1 MKFDFSKDEA
11 MLRSLLKRGRGAT
24 VTCPT
29 CKKVYRML
37 SEASQTLKYLQ
48 GKVTKACTPFCSFTC
63 RNVWLVTHG
72 VMPIAR
78 VDLSKVFYEGLNDI
92 ATAVFWQVHEQSR
105 VAALR
110 DVWKQLRDNCDE
122 SVPRVLAYGE
132 FYWFWRIIRYKNVF
146 YLATMVADE
155 AALQDDKRRFVYAYQ
170 PIRNLNVWEVRDDA
184 PVLV

>member
-11 MLRSLLKRGRGAT
+11 MLRSLLKRGRG
-24 VTCPT
+24 VVKTCIV
-29 CKKVYRML
+29 CNHSHRLL
-37 SEASQTLKYLQ
+37 SESALTLKYLR
-48 GKVTKACTPFCSFTC
+48 GKISRSCTPFCSFTC

-78 VDLSKVFYEGLNDI
+78 VDLSKRAECFMNDI

-146 YLATMVADE
+146 YLATMIADE
-155 AALQDDKRRFVYAYQ
+155 ADLQYDKRRFFYAYE
-170 PIRNLNVWEVRDDA
+170 PIRGCNVWEVREDA